1 MRMIQAI
8 DRRGFLSFVFCNFEL
23 FRCGFSIQ
31 YSIYGY
37 VKSYIIE
44 FIRLCRK

>member
-1 MRMIQAI
+1 MMQAI
-8 DRRGFLSFVFCNFEL
+8 SRKGFLSFVFCNFEL

-37 VKSYIIE
+37 VKPYIIE
-44 FIRLCRK
+44 FIRLRRR